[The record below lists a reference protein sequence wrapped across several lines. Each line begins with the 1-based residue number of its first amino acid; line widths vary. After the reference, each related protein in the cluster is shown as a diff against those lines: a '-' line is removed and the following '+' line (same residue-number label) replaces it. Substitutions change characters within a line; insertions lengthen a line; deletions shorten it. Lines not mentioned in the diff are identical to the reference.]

1 MAQFLIRNSL
11 NSQKVIKCGITFEQV
26 TPKNLEGEPIWVV
39 ELATDEPH
47 KNGGDIPPVFINL
60 ITLDNLDA
68 EIKQAVET
76 ISNQVNWTPLEN
88 DERSPFIDSVS
99 PTSYE
104 VDMTAYIEIVI
115 KDLLPSAGIDIDS
128 IQMTINDFD
137 VTNELEITG
146 DPYEYTLKWIPFMKV
161 YEEE

>member
-11 NSQKVIKCGITFEQV
+11 NSQKVVKCGITFEQV

-47 KNGGDIPPVFINL
+47 KNGGSISPVFINL
-60 ITLDNLDA
+60 TTLSNLDA
-68 EIKQAVET
+68 EVKQAVET
-76 ISNQVNWTPLEN
+76 ISDQIDWTPLEL
-88 DERSPFIDSVS
+88 DERPPFVDSVL

-104 VDMTAYIEIVI
+104 VDMDTFIEIVI
-115 KDLLPSAGIDIDS
+115 KEVLPSAGIDIDS

-137 VTNELEITG
+137 VTSELEITG
-146 DPYEYTLKWIPFMKV
+146 DPYEYTLKWQPFMRV

>member
-11 NSQKVIKCGITFEQV
+11 NSQKVVKCGITFEQV

-47 KNGGDIPPVFINL
+47 KNGGSIPPVFINL

-76 ISNQVNWTPLEN
+76 ISEQVNWTPLEN
-88 DERSPFIDSVS
+88 DERPPFVDSVS

-104 VDMTAYIEIVI
+104 VDMTAHVEIVI

-128 IQMTINDFD
+128 IQMTINDLD
-137 VTNELEITG
+137 VTDELEITG
-146 DPYEYTLKWIPFMKV
+146 DPYEYTLKWLPFMKV